1 MYLGCSRSRYGPPV
15 TTETPRA
22 RRAALFRLGAVL
34 VAGLAVVGIAV
45 TGHASLPDD
54 LQFVQAGHWVYN
66 TSSQSAVHVDGATGQ
81 VDAQAAV
88 PGAEAGSP
96 VVQSGRSGY
105 VVDRTRITEFS
116 KSTLGVESSK
126 APPAAEEPVV
136 LEVAGGPYL
145 VYRNAG
151 QIARLGDPA
160 ATAPTG
166 GPLSAPVT
174 TSDGTVW
181 VHRID
186 NGSICDLPRGAT
198 LLTCPAQLPQGHDA
212 SLSIVADRPVVLD
225 TTASVLRSVGA
236 NGLGD
241 PADIGLSL
249 PATVQVAS
257 DDVDGRLAVVD
268 PDHGQLHLIDAAGLL
283 QSRPVARPVSVPLEK
298 GGHYAGP
305 VATSHTV
312 AVVDQARHEVRTYD
326 SKGALKSSKAV
337 PEGGGEARLSLG
349 QDHRIYVDNHDGSH
363 MVVVD
368 GGDGVAADVDVSAK
382 TQPKPSPPPQPETTP
397 SSQPPA
403 PPGPPA
409 QRDNPPPPVA
419 KPTPPGSPRNVRATA
434 GTGSAT
440 VMWTSAPSNGSRVAR
455 YVVSWDGGSTTVDGA
470 RSRVTVSG
478 LTNGQSY
485 SFSVAAE
492 NSAGRGAA
500 ASSRSIVPGGA
511 AEAPKVT
518 ATVGSNGAVS
528 VSWTTPDLHGADL
541 DHYAVSASGQGD
553 RSVSGSSTSFQGL
566 SGTITFTVRAIT
578 SYGSGGQL
586 TGSPGSA
593 RVTVASGPPSV
604 KITSVR
610 STNALI
616 VTVDADS
623 NGGAATCQAS
633 FMGATSPAKS
643 CSGTTQL
650 TISNVVWMGAI
661 TIKAT
666 IRNSAGSAN
675 DSWTGT
681 PTTS

>member
-1 MYLGCSRSRYGPPV
+1 M

-22 RRAALFRLGAVL
+22 RRAAMFRLGTVV
-34 VAGLAVVGIAV
+34 VAALAVVGIAV
-45 TGHASLPDD
+45 TGHASLPTD
-54 LQFVQAGHWVYN
+54 LQFADAGHWVYN

-96 VVQSGRSGY
+96 VAQGGRSGY

-126 APPAAEEPVV
+126 APPSAEEPVV

-166 GPLSAPVT
+166 GPLSAPVA
-174 TSDGTVW
+174 TSDGTLW

-212 SLSIVADRPVVLD
+212 SLSVVGDRPVVLD

-236 NGLGD
+236 NGLGE
-241 PADIGLSL
+241 PADLGLSL
-249 PATVQVAS
+249 PATAQVAS

-305 VATSHTV
+305 VATAHTV

-337 PEGGGEARLSLG
+337 PEGGGEPRLSLG

-382 TQPKPSPPPQPETTP
+382 TQPKPTPPPQPETTP

-419 KPTPPGSPRNVRATA
+419 KPTPPGAPRNVRATA

-440 VMWTSAPSNGSRVAR
+440 VMWSSAPSNGSRVVR
-455 YVVSWDGGSTTVDGA
+455 YVVSWSGGSTTVDGA
-470 RSRVTVSG
+470 RSRVTVDG
-478 LTNGQSY
+478 LANGQSY

-500 ASSRSIVPGGA
+500 ASSRSVVPGGA

-553 RSVSGSSTSFQGL
+553 RSVSGTSTSFQGL
-566 SGTITFTVRAIT
+566 SGTVTFTVRAIT
-578 SYGSGGQL
+578 SYGSGQL

-593 RVTVASGPPSV
+593 RATVASGPPSV

-616 VTVDADS
+616 VTVNADP

-633 FMGATSPAKS
+633 FMGATSPSKS

-650 TISNVVWMGAI
+650 TISNVIWGGAI

-666 IRNSAGSAN
+666 IRNSAGSAS
-675 DSWTGT
+675 DSWTGV

>member
-1 MYLGCSRSRYGPPV
+1 M

-22 RRAALFRLGAVL
+22 KRAALFRLGTVL

-45 TGHASLPDD
+45 TGHASLPEN

-66 TSSQSAVHVDGATGQ
+66 TSAQAAVHVDGATGQ

-96 VVQSGRSGY
+96 VAQNGRSGY

-116 KSTLGVESSK
+116 KSTLGVESST
-126 APPAAEEPVV
+126 APPASEEPVV

-160 ATAPTG
+160 ATAPAG

-186 NGSICDLPRGAT
+186 NGSICDLPRGAL

-212 SLSIVADRPVVLD
+212 ALSIVGDRPVVLD

-283 QSRPVARPVSVPLEK
+283 QSSPVARPVSVPLRK
-298 GGHYAGP
+298 GGQYAGP

-326 SKGALKSSKAV
+326 SKGALKSTKAV
-337 PEGGGEARLSLG
+337 PDGGGEARLSLG

-368 GGDGVAADVDVSAK
+368 GGSGVAADVDVSAK
-382 TQPKPSPPPQPETTP
+382 TQPKPTPPSQPEP
-397 SSQPPA
+397 PASSQSPAPPA

-409 QRDNPPPPVA
+409 QRGNPPPVA
-419 KPTPPGSPRNVRATA
+419 KPTPPGSPRNVRATP

-440 VMWTSAPSNGSRVAR
+440 VMWASAPGNGSRVVR
-455 YVVSWDGGSTTVDGA
+455 YVVSWSGGSTTVDGS
-470 RSRVTVSG
+470 RSRVTVTG

-485 SFSVAAE
+485 TFTVAAE
-492 NSAGRGAA
+492 NSAGRGSA

-541 DHYAVSASGQGD
+541 VRYAVSASGQSD
-553 RSVSGSSTSFQGL
+553 RSVSGTSTSFQGL

-593 RVTVASGPPSV
+593 RATLASGPPSV

-616 VTVDADS
+616 VTVEADPG
-623 NGGAATCQAS
+623 GGAATCQAS
-633 FMGATSPAKS
+633 FMGVASPAKP

-650 TISNVVWMGAI
+650 TISNVVWTGAV

-666 IRNSAGSAN
+666 IRNSSGSGS
-675 DSWTGT
+675 DSWTGV